1 MKNFTVTAEPLWH
14 KEEEKPEFLKR
25 SAVVYSR
32 IPLTTIEKR
41 NIANR
46 LLTSLSLALPDG
58 AIIGGGFMTSFMAED
73 KQASDIDIFFTS
85 EDAFGKTLHTF
96 LDPKSIDGYDEQE
109 HWAVDGYR
117 LDEASKENVIIEEGL
132 MGVKSYKVAK
142 TCRFIKLVHPTRL
155 PVQLIKLAWYADAEA
170 VIDSFDLTV
179 AQVALDVKT
188 CEIVANP
195 LSYIDIAR
203 KRLVLHRMQFPSS
216 TLRRIIKYS
225 SKGYYAC
232 PGALNNIVEEIAKNI
247 EKENGEFVYI
257 D

>member
-1 MKNFTVTAEPLWH
+1 MKKFTVAAKPLW
-14 KEEEKPEFLKR
+14 ETADEKPAFLQP
-25 SAVVYSR
+25 SGVAYSR
-32 IPLTTIEKR
+32 VSLETIEKR
-41 NIANR
+41 NISNR

-85 EDAFGKTLHTF
+85 EEAFGKTLRTF
-96 LDPKSIDGYDEQE
+96 LDPTSIDGYDEQE
-109 HWAVDGYR
+109 HWAVNGYK
-117 LDEASKENVIIEEGL
+117 LDEASQKNIIVEEIL
-132 MGVKSYKVAK
+132 DTTHYKIVK
-142 TCRFIKLVHPTRL
+142 TCRFVKFVHPTRL
-155 PVQLIKLAWYADAEA
+155 PIQLIKLAWYADAEA

-179 AQVALDVKT
+179 AQFALDVKT

-195 LSYIDIAR
+195 LSYMDLAR

-225 SKGYYAC
+225 GKGYYAC
-232 PGALNNIVEEIAKNI
+232 PGALNNIVKEIAQNI
-247 EKENGEFVYI
+247 EKEDGKYVYV